1 MQLGR
6 LEGIADALVLAG
18 RNVRLY
24 PMPQVPWLNA
34 Q

>member
-18 RNVRLY
+18 RNVRLF
-24 PMPQVPWLNA
+24 PMPQVPWLSA